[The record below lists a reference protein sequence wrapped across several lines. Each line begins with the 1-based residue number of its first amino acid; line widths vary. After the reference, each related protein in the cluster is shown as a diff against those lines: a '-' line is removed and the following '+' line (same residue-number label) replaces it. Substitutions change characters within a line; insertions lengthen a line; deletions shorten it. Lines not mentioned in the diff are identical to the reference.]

1 MGKGIQS
8 ESESEWVVTIAVK
21 KIFRFWSNRVFWSP
35 LASCHI
41 YSEWTWGWPWSER
54 EKFWLSCEGG
64 FDPKKEDLKPKE
76 ERSAPEIERELVVSP
91 WWLSSSHSPFYCC
104 SPLSKVRLIMNHHS
118 PPLFFFIL
126 ASPHLHDTPNNS
138 IWLRVCITWRNTDWR
153 KCHLHWSSTSF
164 NWDFLLGDQFKDLP
178 LKKGLN
184 SWQGQI
190 WTSSAKS

>member
-1 MGKGIQS
+1 MNV
-8 ESESEWVVTIAVK
+8 WVVTIAVK
-21 KIFRFWSNRVFWSP
+21 KWKRFSDSGQTEFSDP
-35 LASCHI
+35 LLHLVI
-41 YSEWTWGWPWSER
+41 YIQSELEDGR
-54 EKFWLSCEGG
+54 EVKGRNSDWAVKEDL
-64 FDPKKEDLKPKE
+64 DPKEDLKPKE

-126 ASPHLHDTPNNS
+126 ASPHPRDTPNNS
-138 IWLRVCITWRNTDWR
+138 LWLHVCIMWRNTNWR